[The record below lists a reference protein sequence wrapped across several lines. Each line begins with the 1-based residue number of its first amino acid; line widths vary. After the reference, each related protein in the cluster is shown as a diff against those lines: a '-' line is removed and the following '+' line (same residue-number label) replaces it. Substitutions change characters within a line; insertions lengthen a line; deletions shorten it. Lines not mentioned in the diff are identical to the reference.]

1 MPPRGPGIV
10 WGHFRL
16 PQLGVTTGVGVA
28 RVVEHPAGHRTV
40 PHPPSRHTPDRS
52 LPPTMSLSRVRT
64 RMLVHGPDRV
74 GERTQTVGAGGAHK
88 GRAGRDPDSQAP
100 TAASRSSLQSSAPA
114 LPPRQPPVSDRL
126 PLGVCPAQK
135 PGHSKVALVS
145 ATGSG
150 CGSRP
155 ARPVCPL
162 CPPRLPLPPSRAR
175 PPHGDP
181 AAPTSPMQGVA
192 CLCVCACHACVCACV
207 CVRTPLPA
215 KRGVHVCVRAL
226 QPAELALEVSP
237 QSRQSSCKTLS
248 TTRVLFR
255 RNVLAEPPP
264 PRAPVPPRAVRTPLA
279 SGASAPRDGCDNPE
293 SASVAPAPAWGLRG
307 GPAAELLL
315 VKMLTLACR
324 GTRAGLPTGPRP
336 PCSHACVFPAFIS
349 AQARA
354 VLLICGF
361 FFPIE
366 SVAPWIP
373 GFTFSDSANRGSK
386 ATSSRAQRWA
396 RAG

>member
-28 RVVEHPAGHRTV
+28 RVVEHPGGHRTV

-150 CGSRP
+150 RGSRP

-162 CPPRLPLPPSRAR
+162 CPPCLPLLPPCLPLLPSRAR

-192 CLCVCACHACVCACV
+192 RVCVCACHACVCMCV
-207 CVRTPLPA
+207 CAHTSAREEGCARVCARTSA
-215 KRGVHVCVRAL
+215 RGAGFGG
-226 QPAELALEVSP
+226 QPAIPTKLV
-237 QSRQSSCKTLS
+237 QD
-248 TTRVLFR
+248 
-255 RNVLAEPPP
+255 
-264 PRAPVPPRAVRTPLA
+264 AVY
-279 SGASAPRDGCDNPE
+279 D
-293 SASVAPAPAWGLRG
+293 
-307 GPAAELLL
+307 
-315 VKMLTLACR
+315 
-324 GTRAGLPTGPRP
+324 TG
-336 PCSHACVFPAFIS
+336 S
-349 AQARA
+349 
-354 VLLICGF
+354 L
-361 FFPIE
+361 
-366 SVAPWIP
+366 
-373 GFTFSDSANRGSK
+373 
-386 ATSSRAQRWA
+386 
-396 RAG
+396 

>member
-162 CPPRLPLPPSRAR
+162 CPPRLPLLPSRAR

-192 CLCVCACHACVCACV
+192 RVCVCACHACVCMCV
-207 CVRTPLPA
+207 CAHTSAREEGCARVCARTSA
-215 KRGVHVCVRAL
+215 RGAGFGG
-226 QPAELALEVSP
+226 QPAIPTKLV
-237 QSRQSSCKTLS
+237 QD
-248 TTRVLFR
+248 
-255 RNVLAEPPP
+255 
-264 PRAPVPPRAVRTPLA
+264 AVY
-279 SGASAPRDGCDNPE
+279 D
-293 SASVAPAPAWGLRG
+293 
-307 GPAAELLL
+307 
-315 VKMLTLACR
+315 
-324 GTRAGLPTGPRP
+324 TG
-336 PCSHACVFPAFIS
+336 S
-349 AQARA
+349 
-354 VLLICGF
+354 L
-361 FFPIE
+361 
-366 SVAPWIP
+366 
-373 GFTFSDSANRGSK
+373 
-386 ATSSRAQRWA
+386 
-396 RAG
+396 